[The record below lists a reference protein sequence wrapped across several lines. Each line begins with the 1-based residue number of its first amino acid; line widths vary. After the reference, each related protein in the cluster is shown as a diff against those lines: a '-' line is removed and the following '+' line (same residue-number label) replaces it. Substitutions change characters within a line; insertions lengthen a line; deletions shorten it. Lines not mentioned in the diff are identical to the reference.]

1 MTDTMLSAR
10 SLRERFRMIERAALG
25 LSAYSTLVRDP
36 NKLEKVFALR
46 DHIADE
52 VTLRAMLEHFRKDAR
67 GREALATRPR
77 IGRVNL
83 DELAALPADTLG
95 GTFARNM
102 RAYKLDPS
110 ALPLREDH
118 DELSYLDAH
127 LYETHDVWHT
137 VTGFG
142 VDVAGELGLQA
153 FYAAQFPAKLS
164 YAIMSAGLLNTM
176 LVAMDDADRRMDAIA
191 EGWAIGRNAKPF
203 FGVRW
208 ADWWARPLSEVRA
221 ELSVTPVGSNAA
233 RASRVTHG
241 DRAGHVAAG

>member
-1 MTDTMLSAR
+1 MTDEMLSVR
-10 SLRERFRMIERAALG
+10 SVRERLRTIERAALG

-46 DHIADE
+46 DHVADE
-52 VTLRAMLEHFRKDAR
+52 ATLRAMLEHFRKDAR
-67 GREALATRPR
+67 GRDALAARPR

-83 DELAALPADTLG
+83 DTLATLPADTLG
-95 GTFARNM
+95 GAFARNM
-102 RAYKLDPS
+102 RAYNLDPG
-110 ALPLREDH
+110 ALPVRESR
-118 DELSYLDAH
+118 DELSFLDAH

-176 LVAMDDADRRMDAIA
+176 LVAMHDADRRMDAIA
-191 EGWAIGRNAKPF
+191 EGWAIGRRAKPF

-208 ADWWARPLSEVRA
+208 ADWWSRPLREVRE
-221 ELSVTPVGSNAA
+221 ELDVVPAGTSRAQVAVG
-233 RASRVTHG
+233 
-241 DRAGHVAAG
+241 